1 MPIDFN
7 LARQDCCTLPLV
19 LVDWHLERINRI
31 AFRIVKLQFPPVL
44 HCQTPLPRAVQAS
57 PASSL
62 TSEPYVALP
71 LCPLHI
77 EANINPAVY
86 LIDLAT
92 DPRIFGSKVNLVA
105 KFFAYKRV
113 GAERVE
119 GRGDDRGLLLLIVEE
134 NEHRDGHGDDEY
146 GKSLQDLW
154 GDERWDA
161 AAACQSVVL

>member
-1 MPIDFN
+1 MPIECS
-7 LARQDCCTLPLV
+7 LSRQDCRTQPLV
-19 LVDWHLERINRI
+19 LVDWHLERINCI

-44 HCQTPLPRAVQAS
+44 HCQAPLPRAVQAS
-57 PASSL
+57 PASPL
-62 TSEPYVALP
+62 TSESYIALP

-77 EANINPAVY
+77 EANIDPAVH

-92 DPRIFGSKVNLVA
+92 NPRIFGSKIDLVA

-146 GKSLQDLW
+146 GESLQDLW

-161 AAACQSVVL
+161 AAAC